1 MRTNRLIGWIVGLL
15 VIQYALG
22 MLANMYSDIPN
33 SEPWQVFHQP
43 GFITFHTLTGVALL
57 VLAIAYVVL
66 RKRAHLPIRRGAAGL
81 VNIVL
86 AFIFGVLFVRF
97 QNDILSLLMALA
109 FLGAFVNY
117 VIELM
122 AKPQAKG
129 SGK

>member
-1 MRTNRLIGWIVGLL
+1 MVWAKFATKYGRPAASNECWSGINDISRLAKAYRPALVLSSAKCFVIRLSANRELIMRTNRLIGWIVGLL

-66 RKRAHLPIRRGAAGL
+66 RKRA
-81 VNIVL
+81 
-86 AFIFGVLFVRF
+86 
-97 QNDILSLLMALA
+97 
-109 FLGAFVNY
+109 
-117 VIELM
+117 
-122 AKPQAKG
+122 
-129 SGK
+129 